1 MRRKCDFGASILV
14 AKDKTQLATA
24 LEGTLG
30 YLDPELHADVC
41 SRTERC
47 LWFRVSTSGTA
58 YKKESNLF

>member
-30 YLDPELHADVC
+30 YLDPELHADMCVQEQ
-41 SRTERC
+41 SDVYG
-47 LWFRVSTSGTA
+47 FR
-58 YKKESNLF
+58 